1 MQKIG
6 NIVLVL
12 FVIVFFSC
20 KKDPSTNVGDGHN
33 HSHNEPV
40 LTNNISFNVTNV
52 VGNALLAL
60 NTQTYVNENQDTFSV
75 SMFKYYISNI
85 KLFREDNYVFNEPE
99 SYRLLN
105 QNDTTSCKFIIKNV
119 PLGNYTGM
127 EFTIGVDS
135 LRNCDGAQTGALDP
149 INDMFWDW
157 SQGYIFA
164 KMEGF
169 VYNKVT
175 FSSFFHHVG
184 GFTGQ
189 FNAIVKST
197 PSFGTSMIQVTN
209 TGVSKVYLK
218 ADVLEWFKN
227 PSTIDLSAYLGVG
240 CGKKSNELAANYFDM
255 FSVELIQN

>member
-1 MQKIG
+1 MRVFVKIA
-6 NIVLVL
+6 LVIFTL
-12 FVIVFFSC
+12 VFFSC
-20 KKDPSTNVGDGHN
+20 KKDPSTKENYRPKHN
-33 HSHNEPV
+33 HSQPV
-40 LTNNISFNVTNV
+40 QTNNIEFNVTNV

-60 NTQTYVNENQDTFSV
+60 GTQTYINENLDTFSV
-75 SMFKYYISNI
+75 NTFKYYISNI
-85 KLFREDNYVFNEPE
+85 KLFRQDSYVFNESE

-105 QNDTTSCKFIIKNV
+105 QNDTSTCKFTIKNV
-119 PLGNYTGM
+119 PVGNYTGI

-169 VYNKVT
+169 VHNKVV

-197 PSFGTSMIQVTN
+197 PSFNSNMIQVTN
-209 TGVSKVYLK
+209 TNVSKVYLK

-240 CGKKSNELAANYFDM
+240 GGKKSSELAANYSDM
-255 FSVELIQN
+255 FSVVSIQN

>member
-20 KKDPSTNVGDGHN
+20 KKDPSTNEHDGHN

-52 VGNALLAL
+52 VGNTLLAL
-60 NTQTYVNENQDTFSV
+60 NTQTYVNENLDTFSV

-105 QNDTTSCKFIIKNV
+105 QNDTTTCKFIIKNV

-149 INDMFWDW
+149 VNDMFWDW

-164 KMEGF
+164 KMEGLC
-169 VYNKVT
+169 NRAPGGG
-175 FSSFFHHVG
+175 FFHHVG
-184 GFTGQ
+184 GFTGLN
-189 FNAIVKST
+189 NAIVKST
-197 PSFGTSMIQVTN
+197 PSFGTNMIQVTN
-209 TGVSKVYLK
+209 TGVSKVYIK
-218 ADVLEWFKN
+218 ADILEWFKN
-227 PSTIDLSAYLGVG
+227 PSIIDLASYSAVG
-240 CGKKSNELAANYFDM
+240 GGKKSSELAATYSDM
-255 FSVELIQN
+255 FSVALIQN

>member
-12 FVIVFFSC
+12 SVIVFFSC

-33 HSHNEPV
+33 HSHSEPAP
-40 LTNNISFNVTNV
+40 TNNINFNVTNV
-52 VGNALLAL
+52 VGNNLLAL
-60 NTQTYVNENQDTFSV
+60 NTQTYVNENLDTFSV
-75 SMFKYYISNI
+75 NMFKYYISNI
-85 KLFREDNYVFNEPE
+85 RLFREDSYVFNEPE

-105 QNDTTSCKFIIKNV
+105 QNDTTSCKFTIKNV
-119 PLGNYTGM
+119 PLGNYVGM

-169 VYNKVT
+169 VYNKVV

-197 PSFGTSMIQVTN
+197 PSFNSNKIQVTN
-209 TGVSKVYLK
+209 TNVSKVYLK

-240 CGKKSNELAANYFDM
+240 GGKKSSELAANYSDM
-255 FSVELIQN
+255 FSVVSIQN